1 MKRIVNFFIVALCS
15 LACGKDR
22 LNLNDPANF
31 TPQQFYKTQA
41 DMDAAVIGAYGKL
54 RDVYNGYFYYW
65 GEIRSDNTSFFNPTV
80 DRNSVNLLAPVQVTY
95 VEVNNFWNN
104 LYLAIIAS
112 NTVLE
117 RVDGATYTSDAVKAQ
132 HIGEAKLI
140 RALCYFYL
148 ARTYGGYALD
158 GNLLGVPLIT
168 KSLTADAAR
177 NMPRNSLEDTYA
189 LIVSDLTDAKA
200 KLPPTA
206 SGANTGRFT
215 TVAAQALLGKVY
227 MFMAGYP
234 LNKGQAY
241 YAKAVAEF
249 QPVIDNPALSLV
261 PSYVRLFDSNNKN
274 SSEAIIE
281 IQYKADL
288 TNKTGNAFQ
297 SKMLTSA
304 AAAALVP
311 AGDAGTADNK
321 PNISLLNA
329 YAAGDPRKSVTF
341 RPGYKQS
348 SGAYKTET
356 YGHKYWQQLGA
367 DKSNVDSYLN
377 WDCNWKELRLA
388 EVYLLYAEA
397 QVRSGGDKN
406 AALTY
411 LNKIRQR
418 ARTTSKSDDPTI
430 ATIETQYPAWNTGD
444 PSITLKD
451 YQLSDFASDD
461 DFLLAI
467 ENESRVEFALE
478 DKRWYDLVRTQRAPA
493 VMTASSLT
501 DENTTITWNDRD
513 YALPMPQNAMINANP
528 GVVIQNKGYTQL

>member
-1 MKRIVNFFIVALCS
+1 MKKVVSFFIIALCS
-15 LACGKDR
+15 LACGKDK
-22 LNLNDPANF
+22 LDLTDPANF
-31 TPQQFYKTQA
+31 TPQQFYKTQS
-41 DMDAAVIGAYGKL
+41 DMDAAVIGVYGKL

-65 GEIRSDNTSFFNPTV
+65 GEIRSDNTSFYNPSV
-80 DRNSVNLLAPVQVTY
+80 DRNSINLLVPVQVTY

-104 LYLAIIAS
+104 LYLAIIAA
-112 NTVLE
+112 NTILQKA
-117 RVDGATYTSDAVKAQ
+117 DGATYTDNAVKDQ

-148 ARTYGGYALD
+148 ARTYGGFALD
-158 GNLLGVPLIT
+158 GNLLGVPLVT
-168 KSLTADAAR
+168 EQLGADAAR
-177 NMPRNSLEDTYA
+177 QMPRASLEDTYA
-189 LIVSDLTDAKA
+189 LIVSDLTDAKS
-200 KLPPTA
+200 KLPSST
-206 SGANTGRFT
+206 SGVNVGRFT
-215 TVAAQALLGKVY
+215 SVSAQALLGKVY

-234 LNKGQAY
+234 LNKGTSY

-249 QPVIDNPALSLV
+249 QPVIDNPSLSLV
-261 PSYVRLFDSNNKN
+261 PSYVKLFDSNNKN

-281 IQYKADL
+281 IQFKADL

-297 SKMLTSA
+297 SKMLSSA

-321 PNISLLNA
+321 PNTTLLDA
-329 YAAGDPRKSVTF
+329 YPAGDPRKSVTF
-341 RPGYKQS
+341 RPGYKQA
-348 SGAYKTET
+348 SGAYKTEA

-367 DKSNVDSYLN
+367 DKSNVDSYLD

-418 ARTTSKSDDPTI
+418 ARNTSKTDDPTI
-430 ATIETQYPAWNTGD
+430 ATIETQFPSWNTGD

-451 YQLSDFASDD
+451 YELTDFASDD

-478 DKRWYDLVRTQRAPA
+478 NKRWYDLVRTQRAPA
-493 VMTASSLT
+493 VMTASSPI

-513 YALPMPQNAMINANP
+513 YTLPIPQNAMINSNP

>member
-1 MKRIVNFFIVALCS
+1 MRYIVFIIVALCS
-15 LACGKDR
+15 LSCGKNKLD
-22 LNLNDPANF
+22 LTDPANF
-31 TPQQFYKTQA
+31 TPQQFYKTQS

-65 GEIRSDNTSFFNPTV
+65 GEIRSDNTSFFNPSV
-80 DRNSVNLLAPVQVTY
+80 DRNSINLLVPVQVTY

-104 LYLAIIAS
+104 LYLAIIAA
-112 NTVLE
+112 NTILE
-117 RVDGATYTSDAVKAQ
+117 KIDGATYTSDAVKSQ

-148 ARTYGGYALD
+148 VRTYGGVALD
-158 GNLLGVPLIT
+158 GNLLGVPLVT
-168 KSLTADAAR
+168 KQLGADAAR
-177 NMPRNSLEDTYA
+177 NMPRASLEDTYA
-189 LIVSDLTDAKA
+189 LIVSDLTDAKT
-200 KLPPTA
+200 KLPPSA
-206 SGANTGRFT
+206 SGANVGRFT
-215 TVAAQALLGKVY
+215 SVSAQALLGKVY

-234 LNKGQAY
+234 LNKGADY
-241 YAKAVAEF
+241 YTKAAAEF
-249 QPVIDNPALSLV
+249 KPVIDNPSLSLV
-261 PSYVRLFDSNNKN
+261 PSYVKLFDSNNKN

-281 IQYKADL
+281 IQFKADL

-297 SKMLTSA
+297 SKMLSSA
-304 AAAALVP
+304 AASALVP

-321 PNISLLNA
+321 PNASLLNA
-329 YAAGDPRKSVTF
+329 YAAGDPRKSATF
-341 RPGYKQS
+341 RPGYKQA
-348 SGAYKTET
+348 SGTYKTEA

-397 QVRSGGDKN
+397 LIRTGGDKN
-406 AALTY
+406 TALNY

-418 ARTTSKSDDPTI
+418 ARNTSKTDDPTI
-430 ATIETQYPAWNTGD
+430 ATIETQFPTWNTGD
-444 PSITLKD
+444 PSVTLKD
-451 YQLSDFASDD
+451 YELTDFASDN

-478 DKRWYDLVRTQRAPA
+478 NKRWYDLVRTQRAPA

-501 DENTTITWNDRD
+501 DENTTITWDDRD

-528 GVVIQNKGYTQL
+528 GIIIQNKGYTQL

>member
-1 MKRIVNFFIVALCS
+1 
-15 LACGKDR
+15 
-22 LNLNDPANF
+22 
-31 TPQQFYKTQA
+31 
-41 DMDAAVIGAYGKL
+41 
-54 RDVYNGYFYYW
+54 
-65 GEIRSDNTSFFNPTV
+65 V
-80 DRNSVNLLAPVQVTY
+80 DRNSVNLLVPVQVTY

-104 LYLAIIAS
+104 LYLAIVAA
-112 NTVLE
+112 NTILE
-117 RVDGATYTSDAVKAQ
+117 KVDGATYTSDAIKAQ

-158 GNLLGVPLIT
+158 GNLLGVPLVT
-168 KSLTADAAR
+168 KSLVADAAR
-177 NMPRNSLEDTYA
+177 KMPRSSLEDTYS
-189 LIVSDLTDAKA
+189 LIVDDLTDAKA
-200 KLPPTA
+200 KLPPSM
-206 SGANTGRFT
+206 SGANVGRFT
-215 TVAAQALLGKVY
+215 SVSAQALLGKVY

-241 YAKAVAEF
+241 YTKAVAEF

-261 PSYVRLFDSNNKN
+261 PSYVKLFDSNNKN

-281 IQYKADL
+281 IQFKADL

-321 PNISLLNA
+321 PNLSLLNA

-348 SGAYKTET
+348 GGTYKKEA

-367 DKSNVDSYLN
+367 DKSNVDNYLN

-430 ATIETQYPAWNTGD
+430 ATIETQYPTWNTGD
-444 PSITLKD
+444 PSITLPD
-451 YQLSDFASDD
+451 YQLTDFASDD

-493 VMTASSLT
+493 VMTASLVT
-501 DENTTITWNDRD
+501 DENTTITWDDRD

-528 GVVIQNKGYTQL
+528 GVIIQNKGYTQL

>member
-1 MKRIVNFFIVALCS
+1 MRYIVFFIVALCS
-15 LACGKDR
+15 LSCGKDK
-22 LNLNDPANF
+22 LNLTDPANF
-31 TPQQFYKTQA
+31 TPQQFYKTQS

-65 GEIRSDNTSFFNPTV
+65 GEIRSDNTSFYNPSV
-80 DRNSVNLLAPVQVTY
+80 DRNSINLLVPVQVTY

-117 RVDGATYTSDAVKAQ
+117 KADGATYTSDAVKNQ

-148 ARTYGGYALD
+148 ARTYGGTALD
-158 GNLLGVPLIT
+158 GRLLGVPLVT
-168 KSLTADAAR
+168 KQLNADAAR
-177 NMPRNSLEDTYA
+177 KMPRASLEDTYA

-200 KLPPTA
+200 KLPSSA
-206 SGANTGRFT
+206 SGANAGRVT
-215 TVAAQALLGKVY
+215 NVSAQALLGKVY

-234 LNKGQAY
+234 LNKGADY
-241 YAKAVAEF
+241 YAKAAAELR
-249 QPVIDNPALSLV
+249 PVIDNPAFSLV
-261 PSYVRLFDSNNKN
+261 PSYVKLFDSNNKN

-281 IQYKADL
+281 IQFKADL

-304 AAAALVP
+304 AASALVP

-321 PNISLLNA
+321 PNISLLNT

-341 RPGYKQS
+341 RPGYKQTNGS
-348 SGAYKTET
+348 YKTEA

-397 QVRSGGDKN
+397 LIRSGGDKN
-406 AALTY
+406 TALTY

-418 ARTTSKSDDPTI
+418 ARNTSKTDDPTI
-430 ATIETQYPAWNTGD
+430 TTIETQFPGWNTGD
-444 PSITLKD
+444 PSVTLKD
-451 YQLSDFASDD
+451 YDLTDFASDN

-478 DKRWYDLVRTQRAPA
+478 NKRWYDLVRTQRAPA

-501 DENTTITWNDRD
+501 DENTTITWDDRD

-528 GVVIQNKGYTQL
+528 GAIIQNKGYTQL

>member
-1 MKRIVNFFIVALCS
+1 
-15 LACGKDR
+15 
-22 LNLNDPANF
+22 
-31 TPQQFYKTQA
+31 
-41 DMDAAVIGAYGKL
+41 MDAAVVGAYGRL

-65 GEIRSDNTSFFNPTV
+65 GEIRSDNTSFYNPSV
-80 DRNSVNLLAPVQVTY
+80 DRNSVNLLVPIQVTY

-117 RVDGATYTSDAVKAQ
+117 KIDGATYTSDAVKNQ

-158 GNLLGVPLIT
+158 GSLSGVPLVT
-168 KSLTADAAR
+168 KQLGADAAR
-177 NMPRNSLEDTYA
+177 KMPRASLEDTYA

-200 KLPPTA
+200 KLPSSA
-206 SGANTGRFT
+206 SGANAGRVT
-215 TVAAQALLGKVY
+215 SVSAQALLGKVY

-234 LNKGQAY
+234 LNKGADY
-241 YAKAVAEF
+241 YVKAAAEF
-249 QPVIDNPALSLV
+249 QPVVNNPALSLV
-261 PSYVRLFDSNNKN
+261 PSYVKLFDSNNKN

-281 IQYKADL
+281 IQFKADL

-304 AAAALVP
+304 AASALVP

-341 RPGYKQS
+341 RPGYKQNNS
-348 SGAYKTET
+348 TYKTEA

-397 QVRSGGDKN
+397 LVRSGGDKN
-406 AALTY
+406 TALTY

-418 ARTTSKSDDPTI
+418 ARSTAKSDDPTI
-430 ATIETQYPAWNTGD
+430 ATIETQFPGWNTGD
-444 PSITLKD
+444 PSVTLKD
-451 YQLSDFASDD
+451 YDLTDFASDN

-493 VMTASSLT
+493 VMTASSQT
-501 DENTTITWNDRD
+501 DENTTITWDDRD

-528 GVVIQNKGYTQL
+528 GVIIQNKGYTQL